1 MTTKQYDYSNGPA
14 IIQPH
19 SIAKHTILQS
29 YLAAY
34 FQTLASSPNQEV
46 LKLTL
51 VDGFAGGGQYILDE
65 TGELVEGSPLILLD
79 ASKEAE
85 FLINQNRTKP
95 IKFDIDYFFVE
106 KNKHAH
112 AHLHKV
118 LRDNGYFG
126 RIGKDIHLFHSE
138 FQQKSKDI
146 THFIKKKTPKKGRSI
161 FLLDQYG
168 YKDVPASLIRQI
180 FSELPS
186 AEVILTFAVDALIN
200 FVSDDESTERMLA
213 QIGIPDALRGK
224 TIQEIKSSEN
234 DWRLFIQSALYRELV
249 FQCGAKYFTPFFIRN
264 TKGHGDYWLIHLSQ
278 HHKARDV
285 MTTVHWDNNNHFIH
299 YGGPGLDML
308 HVVGYDPV
316 YDPARSGQQ
325 TLGFE
330 FDDVARKTSVKALNE
345 QIPVIIYADDN
356 GLSFGEL
363 FATTCNETP
372 ATSEIYKES
381 LGRLMEE
388 KVIEIIGADGVQRRS
403 FRQIKHTDQ
412 LIAPKQRSLFSI

>member
-19 SIAKHTILQS
+19 SLAKHTVLQS

-34 FQTLASSPNQEV
+34 FQTLVNSPNQDV

-51 VDGFAGGGQYILDE
+51 VDGFAGGGQYIHDE
-65 TGELVEGSPLILLD
+65 TGELIKGSPLILLD
-79 ASKEAE
+79 ASREAE
-85 FLINQNRTKP
+85 FLINKNRKKS

-106 KNKHAH
+106 KDQHAYT
-112 AHLHKV
+112 HLDKV
-118 LRDNGYFG
+118 LRDKGYSG
-126 RIGKDIHLFHSE
+126 RIDKNIHLFHSE

-146 THFIKKKTPKKGRSI
+146 IHFIKKKNPRNGRSI

-168 YKDVPASLIRQI
+168 YKDVPTPLIRQI
-180 FSELPS
+180 FSKLPS
-186 AEVILTFAVDALIN
+186 AEVILTFGVDALVN
-200 FVSDDESTERMLA
+200 FVSDNESTQKVFDR
-213 QIGIPDALRGK
+213 IGIPDVLRER
-224 TIQEIKSSEN
+224 TIQDIKSSEN

-363 FATTCNETP
+363 FATTCNKTP

-388 KVIEIIGADGVQRRS
+388 KVIEIIGADDVQRRS
-403 FRQIKHTDQ
+403 SRQIKHTDQ
-412 LIAPKQRSLFSI
+412 IIAPKQRRLLFT